1 MQAFLI
7 ILLQCSVSMSPVT
20 LAYMAMLP
28 LLSRRYDAKW
38 RYMVWLVIAAG
49 WIFPFR
55 PPIDLSFLP
64 VQLPDTSVMPVQIM
78 QPFSNTLPS
87 AAATAGNFAG
97 HSSMIPLWW
106 VLAVIWIAGLVTV
119 IAYHGLRHRH
129 FMKMVNR
136 WSEPVSDPRLLEILD
151 GLKTELEI
159 KTLARLNICQ
169 SVTSPMLVGFF
180 RPAILLPPVKIA
192 DNELL
197 LILKHE
203 LTHLKRRDLW
213 YKALILTATV
223 LHWFNPVVYLMA
235 KASAVQCEISC
246 DALVLQGADFQQRKQ
261 YGETIIGVV
270 KNGAKLRTALST
282 NFYGGKKGMKYRI
295 SSIMDTKR
303 KKAGVAVLCMV
314 LVGIMMTGATLAAAA
329 DKEPANGY
337 TAITEEA
344 AYVQTPESKA
354 KMYAGYEQYGLTYN
368 KSTGQLFFNGELVRY
383 FEDYYPVGDNE
394 DGAYSGI
401 DYFNENG
408 TIDVQGVRDLSQL
421 TLNPDG
427 STDPS
432 GKLIGIEPYSQADF
446 DARNIE
452 ELKNPPMQAMSVDDS
467 SAADNSSTAQELPD
481 DSLFSGYT
489 YAVES
494 GSKLTPDEYAKL
506 YAVYEPFGLTY
517 DKKQDC
523 FYYNGKLVRQFIDI
537 LTSNGE
543 SLTSGKFKGSMRQIN
558 SPAGKGE
565 VDVYT
570 VRDYEKPDADGNGTL
585 TGVRAYSQEEFDA
598 RTKDEYESD
607 K

>member
-7 ILLQCSVSMSPVT
+7 ILLQCSLSMSPVT
-20 LAYMAMLP
+20 LAYMAVLP

-38 RYMVWLVIAAG
+38 RYVVWLVIAAG

-55 PPIDLSFLP
+55 PPIDLPLLS
-64 VQLPDTSVMPVQIM
+64 VQLPDTPAMPVQIM
-78 QPFSNTLPS
+78 QPFSNMLPS

-97 HSSMIPLWW
+97 HSSIISLWR
-106 VLAVIWIAGLVTV
+106 VLAVIWIAGLVAAV
-119 IAYHGLRHRH
+119 AYHGLRHRH
-129 FMKMVNR
+129 FTRMVKR
-136 WSEPVSDPRLLEILD
+136 WSDPVSDSRLLEILD

-159 KTLARLNICQ
+159 KTPVGLNICR
-169 SVTSPMLVGFF
+169 SVTSPMLAGFF
-180 RPAILLPPVKIA
+180 RPAILLPSVKIA

-203 LTHLKRRDLW
+203 LIHLKRRDLW

-246 DALVLQGADFQQRKQ
+246 DALVLQGADFQRRKQ
-261 YGETIIGVV
+261 YGKAIIGVV
-270 KNGAKLRTALST
+270 RDGAKLRTALST
-282 NFYGGKKGMKYRI
+282 NFYGGKKCMKYRI

-314 LVGIMMTGATLAAAA
+314 LVGIIMTGATLAAAA
-329 DKEPANGY
+329 DKEPADGY

-432 GKLIGIEPYSQADF
+432 GKLIGIEPYSQ
-446 DARNIE
+446 E
-452 ELKNPPMQAMSVDDS
+452 ELKNPPMQATSVDDP

-523 FYYNGKLVRQFIDI
+523 FYYNGKLVRQFVDV
-537 LTSNGE
+537 LASNGE
-543 SLTSGKFKGSMRQIN
+543 SFSGGKFKGSMRQIG
-558 SPAGKGE
+558 SPDGKGE
-565 VDVYT
+565 VDVYA
-570 VRDYEKPDADGNGTL
+570 VRDYGKPDADGNGTL

-607 K
+607 R